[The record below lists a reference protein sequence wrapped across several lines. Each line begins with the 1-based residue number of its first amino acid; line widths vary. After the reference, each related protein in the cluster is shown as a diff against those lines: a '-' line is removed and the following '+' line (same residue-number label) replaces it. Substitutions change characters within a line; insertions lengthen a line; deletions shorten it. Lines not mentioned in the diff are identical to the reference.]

1 MPIEAFIYD
10 FDGTLSDSYP
20 IFLKIL
26 KDLMREHG
34 GTSVYSDAELYR
46 RLKEWV
52 IEGYSAVEWEEGF
65 TMDQYKQEFLDLQAA
80 YANDFC
86 LYPNAK
92 EILEAAIAKGKKN
105 YLYTHSG
112 KVVYSIME
120 NMGILHC
127 FTHIL
132 DASHGFPK
140 KPAPDAL
147 LHLIDLFS
155 LDPAQCVM
163 IGDRPIDVGAGAN
176 AGMQSCLFDPD
187 GFYPD
192 TPATYHV
199 DELKDI
205 INLIEA

>member
-1 MPIEAFIYD
+1 MSIEAFIYD

-26 KDLMREHG
+26 KDMMREHG
-34 GTSVYSDAELYR
+34 GTTNHSDAELYR
-46 RLKEWV
+46 RMKEWV
-52 IEGYSAVEWEEGF
+52 IEGYSAVEWADGF
-65 TMDQYKQEFLDLQAA
+65 TKAQYRQEFSRLQEA
-80 YANDFC
+80 YAKDFE

-92 EILEAAIAKGKKN
+92 KILEAAIAKGKKN

-120 NMGILHC
+120 HMGIAHC
-127 FTHIL
+127 FSHVL
-132 DASHGFPK
+132 DASQGFPS

-155 LDPAQCVM
+155 LDPSQCVM

-176 AGMQSCLFDPD
+176 AGMQGCLFDPD
-187 GFYPD
+187 GFYPN
-192 TPATYHV
+192 TPANYHV

-205 INLIEA
+205 LNLIEA

>member
-1 MPIEAFIYD
+1 MAIEAFIYD

-20 IFLKIL
+20 IFFKIL
-26 KDLMREHG
+26 KDMMREHG
-34 GTSVYSDAELYR
+34 GTTAYSDAELYR
-46 RLKEWV
+46 HLKNLV
-52 IEGYSAVEWEEGF
+52 IEGYTSVEWEEGF
-65 TMDQYKQEFLDLQAA
+65 TKEQYMQEFLRLQAA
-80 YANDFC
+80 YANDYR

-92 EILEAAIAKGKKN
+92 ELLEAAIAKGKKN

-112 KVVYSIME
+112 KVVYPIME

-132 DASHGFPK
+132 DASQGFPK

-187 GFYPD
+187 GFYPN

-199 DELKDI
+199 DQLKDI